1 MTGKHRKPSRLR
13 RVARTAAPLAVIA
26 GLGAAPT
33 AAGAQPLP
41 NLGPAP
47 QAPNRADIDGFLDRA
62 QIPGEVRDAV
72 EPFLPKAEPQP
83 APAPAPAPAPQGPA
97 PIKIHP
103 NLPVVPQAP
112 IPLNPFG

>member
-41 NLGPAP
+41 NLDSAP
-47 QAPNRADIDGFLDRA
+47 QAPNRADFDGRLEAFLEA
-62 QIPGEVRDAV
+62 TTKTLTEIAVAVR
-72 EPFLPKAEPQP
+72 KARVAEFTRGDYDTVWKKV
-83 APAPAPAPAPQGPA
+83 A
-97 PIKIHP
+97 
-103 NLPVVPQAP
+103 
-112 IPLNPFG
+112 